1 MQVALRTS
9 PTALCTERLLVG
21 EPEEEEADVVG
32 QDEERR
38 VEDARRL
45 LEVTSVPD
53 IRGAQGT
60 SNRQE
65 KERLCVCK
73 EKWAKKRG

>member
-1 MQVALRTS
+1 M
-9 PTALCTERLLVG
+9 
-21 EPEEEEADVVG
+21 G

-38 VEDARRL
+38 VKDARRL

-65 KERLCVCK
+65 KEREIVCVRK
-73 EKWAKKRG
+73 NGQRKVGKRERV